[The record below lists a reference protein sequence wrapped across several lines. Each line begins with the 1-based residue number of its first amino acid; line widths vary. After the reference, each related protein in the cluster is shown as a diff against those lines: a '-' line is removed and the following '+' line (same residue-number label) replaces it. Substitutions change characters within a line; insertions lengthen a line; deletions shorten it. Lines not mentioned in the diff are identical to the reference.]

1 MPLQAKVRTTNGR
14 HPRVR
19 LQEAGTRL
27 FYNKGFHATS
37 VRDITE
43 ACGLTPGALYN
54 HFGSKEELLYSI
66 IMDGHAALDRGLDA
80 VRGDTP
86 PAELLHGLIEA
97 FVLHHVRYRK
107 EAMVGDEWRAL
118 DDAHRNEVRQLRLG
132 IRTRIQGAIRAGVTS
147 GDFELPPVA
156 GGDPVRLTASAA
168 LDMSFRVASWYNP
181 DGPVAD
187 AEFARFYADL
197 VLRSI
202 VKVR

>member
-1 MPLQAKVRTTNGR
+1 MGTPVRSRNRNGQ

-66 IMDGHAALDRGLDA
+66 IMDGHAALDRLLDA
-80 VRGDTP
+80 VRTDA
-86 PAELLHGLIEA
+86 PAPERLHGLIEA
-97 FVLHHVRYRK
+97 FVLHHTRYRK
-107 EAMVGDEWRAL
+107 EAVVGDEWRAL
-118 DDAHRNEVRQLRLG
+118 GEEHRDEVRRLRLG
-132 IRTRIQGAIRAGVTS
+132 IRARVQDVIRDGAATGA
-147 GDFELPPVA
+147 FELPKVPN
-156 GGDPVRLTASAA
+156 GDPVRMAATAA
-168 LDMSFRVASWYNP
+168 LDMSFRVAGWFSP
-181 DGPVAD
+181 DGPVSDTA
-187 AEFARFYADL
+187 FASFYADL

-202 VKVR
+202 SKVR

>member
-1 MPLQAKVRTTNGR
+1 MGTPVRPRSRNGQ

-66 IMDGHAALDRGLDA
+66 IMDGHAALDRMLDA
-80 VRGDTP
+80 VRADA
-86 PAELLHGLIEA
+86 PAPERLHGLIEA
-97 FVLHHVRYRK
+97 FVLHHTRYRK
-107 EAMVGDEWRAL
+107 EAVVGDEWRAL
-118 DDAHRNEVRQLRLG
+118 DEEHRDEVRRLRLG
-132 IRTRIQGAIRAGVTS
+132 IRARVSDVIREGAAAGA
-147 GDFELPPVA
+147 FELPKVPN
-156 GGDPVRLTASAA
+156 GDPVRMAATAA
-168 LDMSFRVASWYNP
+168 LDMSFRVAGWFSP
-181 DGPVAD
+181 DGPVSDTA
-187 AEFARFYADL
+187 FAAFYADL

-202 VKVR
+202 SKVR